1 MNARRLVARTLRVAW
16 RWVDPIGPRASPPG
30 PAASA
35 GTLFGETAV
44 SGPMSN
50 PPAATVARART
61 T

>member
-16 RWVDPIGPRASPPG
+16 RWVDPTGPRASPPG
-30 PAASA
+30 SAAST